1 MNGENRAV
9 LKLLVIV
16 TPNFNMA
23 ATVGFLDPFRAA
35 NYLEG
40 SILFRWEL
48 ASASG
53 GEVMASNGLSIAT
66 HPLRD
71 VRGGVPDVVIVSS
84 SWTPES
90 YNSTPLRGALQQWAR
105 AGATMGAL
113 DTGAFMLAEAGLL
126 KGVRVTVH
134 YEHIDAMK
142 ELYPETDVSEDM
154 FVFDGKRI
162 TCCGGSAGCA
172 YRTGTRRHR
181 ARCVV

>member
-1 MNGENRAV
+1 MNGENRAA

-40 SILFRWEL
+40 SILFRWEV

-53 GEVMASNGLSIAT
+53 GEVMASNGMSIAT
-66 HPLRD
+66 RPLHD

-90 YNSTPLRGALQQWAR
+90 YNSTRLRGALQQWAR
-105 AGATMGAL
+105 AGRLWAPPPCSISVLVPAAL
-113 DTGAFMLAEAGLL
+113 PLFANA
-126 KGVRVTVH
+126 
-134 YEHIDAMK
+134 
-142 ELYPETDVSEDM
+142 
-154 FVFDGKRI
+154 
-162 TCCGGSAGCA
+162 
-172 YRTGTRRHR
+172 TRRASTAGGTISEHCISMTR
-181 ARCVV
+181 WRPS